1 MDEILNTEVGEV
13 PANETMVERSA
24 IDILK
29 ETGSITLKAPTREE
43 LAAKV
48 KELKES
54 SDVKLSFGAV
64 AQAKGHGVYSIRI
77 DIPKK

>member
-1 MDEILNTEVGEV
+1 MSNKTETTKEQSTI
-13 PANETMVERSA
+13 ELLKSA
-24 IDILK
+24 G
-29 ETGSITLKAPTREE
+29 TITLQAPTREA

-48 KELKES
+48 KELKAS
-54 SDVKLSFGAV
+54 SDVRLSFGAV